1 MFTYIP
7 SIVVTLLV
15 LIVANIDDTRSE
27 SYCWRIISEKT
38 VTDYIIYL
46 SSFVL
51 PTLTALVG
59 ILIYFIAVFTIKKKS
74 ANSLCLFFPSIAL
87 PFMCYDLVLR
97 MMTFFGEWQPDQL
110 LDVPLVCQPL
120 GHGIIFFI
128 VLRNFALG
136 RRPNSSD
143 LTIK

>member
-1 MFTYIP
+1 MSKNIVFTYIP
-7 SIVVTLLV
+7 SVAVTLLV

-51 PTLTALVG
+51 PTLVALVG

-74 ANSLCLFFPSIAL
+74 SNSLCLFFPSIAL

-97 MMTFFGEWQPDQL
+97 MMTFFG
-110 LDVPLVCQPL
+110 
-120 GHGIIFFI
+120 
-128 VLRNFALG
+128 
-136 RRPNSSD
+136 
-143 LTIK
+143 